1 MDETMK
7 QIQYVASHSILLFGT
22 LQMAIELRGFLSMQ
36 EIGHNL
42 TISDFVPVMKDE
54 YEWYARWNSIFDYIP
69 NGSMNSN

>member
-42 TISDFVPVMKDE
+42 TISDFVPVMKERMNMNGMQDGI
-54 YEWYARWNSIFDYIP
+54 RSTTIFRMDL
-69 NGSMNSN
+69 